1 MIIFPVCNKPMYNSQ
16 KMHKHTENMILRG
29 IKDNFNDN

>member
-1 MIIFPVCNKPMYNSQ
+1 MIIFPVCNKPMYNRQ

-29 IKDNFNDN
+29 IKDHFNDN